1 VDDQEWPPRVLWP
14 CSAEKYFL
22 IQQFG
27 ASAFFMN
34 LLYDTTKKDC
44 CTDVQ
49 QSFLMRFQQKLLI
62 IQQRLHQWGKH
73 PRKHRNRC
81 RNQRSQL
88 QRRSRW

>member
-1 VDDQEWPPRVLWP
+1 
-14 CSAEKYFL
+14 
-22 IQQFG
+22 
-27 ASAFFMN
+27 
-34 LLYDTTKKDC
+34 
-44 CTDVQ
+44 
-49 QSFLMRFQQKLLI
+49 MRFQQKLLI